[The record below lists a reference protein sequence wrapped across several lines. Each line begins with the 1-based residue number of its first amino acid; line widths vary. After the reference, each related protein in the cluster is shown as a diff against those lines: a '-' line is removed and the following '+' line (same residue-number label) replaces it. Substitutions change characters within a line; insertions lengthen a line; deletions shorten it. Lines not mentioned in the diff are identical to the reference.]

1 MRLVVWSNGVI
12 YTLLYMYSAK
22 RGDGQE
28 KNNYYITNNKLTL
41 MKMEKEMKYVAP
53 EVEVLE
59 VEIEKGFAG
68 SGGNTGGDFGGGDII
83 ENPEV

>member
-12 YTLLYMYSAK
+12 YTLLYMIAS
-22 RGDGQE
+22 RQGNGQE

-41 MKMEKEMKYVAP
+41 MKMEKEMKYEAP

-59 VEIEKGFAG
+59 VEIELGFAG
-68 SGGNTGGDFGGGDII
+68 SPQVPDMPDQDL
-83 ENPEV
+83 